1 MKVEEVNHA
10 AAFWTM
16 SDDSRISRVIARLTD
31 GPFSHMGV
39 AFYNADGDGVYF
51 ESLMNEG
58 FVGPRPVCDLLEWGK
73 VAGHHL
79 RIVRLPYPPA
89 AARAMYTLASSW
101 TQGENRLPYP
111 RLQLVLMGFHER
123 WRIPIPEDARRAVCS
138 EAGTRLCLAVSVTAH
153 AWGGM
158 IVDFRDR
165 RRRTAD
171 MVNPNSAWRRMC
183 EMQSQMNE
191 NAFEPGDRVGR
202 VETWAGAKKREWE
215 VGSDR
220 IDSVDMAAGGVK
232 RGGFDRH
239 D

>member
-89 AARAMYTLASSW
+89 AARAMYWLADSW
-101 TQGENRLPYP
+101 AKADGRLAYP
-111 RLQLVLMGFHER
+111 KAQLVLMALHER
-123 WRIPIPEDARRAVCS
+123 YRIPIPEDARRAVCS
-138 EAGTRLCLAVSVTAH
+138 EAGTRLCLAASVTAL
-153 AWGGM
+153 AWNGM

-165 RRRTAD
+165 RRKTAD

-191 NAFEPGDRVGR
+191 NQVQP
-202 VETWAGAKKREWE
+202 
-215 VGSDR
+215 
-220 IDSVDMAAGGVK
+220 
-232 RGGFDRH
+232 
-239 D
+239 

>member
-16 SDDSRISRVIARLTD
+16 NSESRLSRVTACLTD

-39 AFYNADGDGVYF
+39 AFYNSANKGEYF
-51 ESLMNEG
+51 ESMMNKG
-58 FVGPRPVCDLLEWGK
+58 FVGPRPHSDLLEWGK

-101 TQGENRLPYP
+101 TQGENRLAYP
-111 RLQLVLMGFHER
+111 KAQLVLMALHER
-123 WRIPIPEDARRAVCS
+123 YRIPIPEDARRVVCS
-138 EAGTRLCLAVSVTAH
+138 EAVTRLCLATSVTAH

-191 NAFEPGDRVGR
+191 NQVQP
-202 VETWAGAKKREWE
+202 
-215 VGSDR
+215 
-220 IDSVDMAAGGVK
+220 
-232 RGGFDRH
+232 
-239 D
+239 